1 MLTET
6 PAGQFEPG
14 LSESDNRNHCHPQG
28 PIPND
33 SGSDSRSRIRRLPP
47 KFRLQRVFCLIGPP
61 PRRPARK
68 KENIMSRD
76 LSKVRNIGI
85 AAHIDAGKTT
95 VSERI
100 LYYTGKIHKMGEVHE
115 GTAVMDFDEEE
126 QKRGITINSAA
137 TTCPWDRNGERY
149 TINLIDT
156 PGHVDF
162 TAEVER
168 SLRVLDGA
176 VAVFDGKEGV
186 EAQSETVWRQAT
198 KYNVPRIC
206 FVNKM
211 DKLGADFDFSF
222 NSIIERLGAP
232 AVAVQI
238 PIGQSNTFKGIID
251 LLRGVAIYY
260 KLDDDKDKGKTM
272 VEKPIPPEEQER
284 FEKWKHQLIEKV
296 AETDDALTEK
306 YLNGEEISDAELRAA
321 LRKATISFK
330 LHPVFTGS
338 ALKYV
343 GVQRLLDG
351 VVDYLPSPMDVP
363 AIKGHDLKDPEKILE
378 RHSNPDE
385 PFSALAFKI
394 VSDQHGDLTYIR
406 VYSGRLEKGS
416 RVLNANRGKREN
428 ISRMF
433 QMHAADRI
441 PIDVAEAGDIVACI
455 GIKDALT
462 GDTLC
467 DQDHPIILERPTFPE
482 PVISMSIEPKTA
494 ADKQKLGE
502 ALTTLKREDPTF
514 RANYDDETGQTII
527 AGMGELHLEILGM
540 RLTRDH
546 KVDVIVG
553 KPKVAYKE
561 TITKTVHNV
570 RGKHV
575 KQSGGRGQYG
585 DCSINLEPFDGTG
598 VDADTLKKWNWAD
611 GIAFENKIFGG
622 SIPKEYIPS
631 IEYGCRMAAKTGVL
645 ASYPLINAK
654 ITLVDGS
661 YHQVDSSQI
670 AFELAG
676 QLAFRDACSKAG
688 LTLLEPIMKVVVT
701 TPEDFVGNVT
711 GDLNRRRGLIVNSEQ
726 RGNTRVVEAEVPLSE
741 MFGYTTELRSMSTGR
756 ASSVM
761 EPLKYAPVPT
771 SVRNAILEEVG

>member
-1 MLTET
+1 M
-6 PAGQFEPG
+6 A
-14 LSESDNRNHCHPQG
+14 
-28 PIPND
+28 
-33 SGSDSRSRIRRLPP
+33 
-47 KFRLQRVFCLIGPP
+47 
-61 PRRPARK
+61 
-68 KENIMSRD
+68 RD
-76 LSKVRNIGI
+76 LTKIRNIGI

-95 VSERI
+95 VSERV

-162 TAEVER
+162 TAEAER

-198 KYNVPRIC
+198 KYNVPRVC
-206 FVNKM
+206 FINKM
-211 DKLGADFDFSF
+211 DKMGADFEFSF
-222 NSIIERLGAP
+222 NSIHERLGAP

-238 PIGQSNTFKGIID
+238 PIGQAGTFQGMID
-251 LLRGVAIYY
+251 LIRGVAIYY
-260 KLDDDKDKGKTM
+260 NLKDEKDKGKSQ
-272 VEKPIPPEEQER
+272 VEKPIPEEEKER
-284 FEKWKHQLIEKV
+284 YTTWRHELIEN
-296 AETDDALTEK
+296 ASETDDKLMEK
-306 YLNGEEISDAELRAA
+306 YLNGEEPTEDELRKAIRA
-321 LRKATISFK
+321 ATISFK
-330 LHPVFTGS
+330 MHPVFCGS

-343 GVQRLLDG
+343 GVQRLIDG
-351 VVDYLPSPMDVP
+351 VIDYLPNPLDMP
-363 AIKGHDLKDPEKILE
+363 PIIGHDIKDPEKTIE
-378 RHSNPDE
+378 RHPNPDE
-385 PFSALAFKI
+385 PFCGLAFKI
-394 VSDQHGDLTYIR
+394 VNDQHGDLTYVR
-406 VYSGRLEKGS
+406 VYSGKLEKGT
-416 RVLNANRGKREN
+416 RILNSTRNKREN

-433 QMHAADRI
+433 QMHAADRN

-455 GIKDALT
+455 GVKEALT

-467 DQDHPIILERPTFPE
+467 DQDHPILLERPTFPD

-502 ALTTLKREDPTF
+502 ALTTFRREDPTF
-514 RANYDDETGQTII
+514 HANYDDEAGQTII
-527 AGMGELHLEILGM
+527 AGMGELHLEILRM

-546 KVDVIVG
+546 KVDVVVG
-553 KPKVAYKE
+553 RPKVAYKE
-561 TITKTVHNV
+561 SLTGSAHNV

-585 DCSINLEPFDGTG
+585 DCSINIEPFDGTG
-598 VDADTLKKWNWAD
+598 VDPDLLKKWGWAD
-611 GIAFENKIFGG
+611 GVAFENKIFGG

-631 IEYGCRMAAKTGVL
+631 VEYGARMAAKTGVL
-645 ASYPLINAK
+645 ASYPLINIK
-654 ITLVDGS
+654 VTLTDGS
-661 YHQVDSSQI
+661 YHAVDSSQV

-676 QLAFRDACSKAG
+676 QLAFREAVTKAG
-688 LTLLEPIMKVVVT
+688 PTLLEPIMKVVVT
-701 TPEDFVGNVT
+701 TPEEFVGNVT
-711 GDLNRRRGLIVNSEQ
+711 GDLNRRRGLIVNSDQ
-726 RGNTRVVEAEVPLSE
+726 RGNTRIVEAEVPLSE

-761 EPLKYAPVPT
+761 EPLKYAEVPT
-771 SVRNAILEEVG
+771 NVKKQILEENA